1 MSEFV
6 MFFTKMVLHPSF
18 SNSISYGIKKYGIEV
33 TLHDLP
39 TEYKNLPTG

>member
-1 MSEFV
+1 MFEFF

-18 SNSISYGIKKYGIEV
+18 SNSRSYVIKNYGVEV

-39 TEYKNLPTG
+39 TEYKNLLG